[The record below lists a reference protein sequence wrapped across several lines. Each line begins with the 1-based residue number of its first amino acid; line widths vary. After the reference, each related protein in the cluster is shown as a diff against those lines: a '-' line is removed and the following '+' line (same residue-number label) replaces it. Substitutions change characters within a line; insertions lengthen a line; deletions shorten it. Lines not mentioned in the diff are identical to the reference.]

1 MIARKIQVLKQKQQQ
16 NQDLLNDAFK
26 QINAL
31 QDIIKEKELS
41 NHHNKE
47 EIMNVIMNI
56 EKKLLTI
63 TEDTNH
69 QNQ

>member
-41 NHHNKE
+41 NHHNKQ